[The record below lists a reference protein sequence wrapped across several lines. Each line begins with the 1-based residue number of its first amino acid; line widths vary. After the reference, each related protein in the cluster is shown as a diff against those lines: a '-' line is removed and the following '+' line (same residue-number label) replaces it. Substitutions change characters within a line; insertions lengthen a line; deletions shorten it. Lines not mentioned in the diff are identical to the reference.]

1 MPNWSNT
8 LYACIGDPTEIR
20 QLHNA
25 IKTNA
30 RRKTSRVKNG
40 FGTLWLGNIIDQL
53 GGNWEEWKCRGEIT
67 GFQMEKGDKKLTIYQ
82 STAWCEQEGF
92 RKFIEQKFPSIKV
105 YYLDIEPGCE
115 WYGTNDKGGKY
126 FPERYY
132 LDSYEGTEMFNT
144 IKEAAEYVS
153 GIVNQK
159 VDANMTAIEQAL
171 DEYEEARED
180 DDVYFSFHQIQVVD
194 D

>member
-92 RKFIEQKFPSIKV
+92 RKFIEKKFPSIKV
-105 YYLDIEPGCE
+105 YYLDIEPGCG
-115 WYGTNDKGGKY
+115 WYGTNDNTGEY

-132 LDSYEGTEMFNT
+132 LESYEDTEMFNT
-144 IKEAAEYVS
+144 IEEAAEFVS
-153 GIVNQK
+153 GIVNKK
-159 VDANMTAIEQAL
+159 VEAKMPAIEKAL
-171 DEYEEARED
+171 DEYEDVSEN

>member
-1 MPNWSNT
+1 MHVSVILQRFANYTMQSKQMP
-8 LYACIGDPTEIR
+8 EE
-20 QLHNA
+20 
-25 IKTNA
+25 
-30 RRKTSRVKNG
+30 VKNG

-105 YYLDIEPGCE
+105 YYLDIEPGCQ
-115 WYGTNDKGGKY
+115 WYGTNDKTGKY

-132 LDSYEGTEMFNT
+132 LDSYEETEMFNT

-171 DEYEEARED
+171 DEYEKARKD

>member
-1 MPNWSNT
+1 MQRRDYWFPN
-8 LYACIGDPTEIR
+8 G
-20 QLHNA
+20 
-25 IKTNA
+25 
-30 RRKTSRVKNG
+30 
-40 FGTLWLGNIIDQL
+40 
-53 GGNWEEWKCRGEIT
+53 
-67 GFQMEKGDKKLTIYQ
+67 KGDKKLTIYQ

-105 YYLDIEPGCE
+105 YYLDIEPGCQ

-153 GIVNQK
+153 VIVNQK
-159 VDANMTAIEQAL
+159 VEANIKAIELAL
-171 DEYEEARED
+171 DNFEEENED
-180 DDVYFSFHQIQVVD
+180 DDVFYSFHQIQVVD

>member
-105 YYLDIEPGCE
+105 YYLDIEPGCQ
-115 WYGTNDKGGKY
+115 WYGTNDKEVSISLNAITWILTRELKCSI
-126 FPERYY
+126 R
-132 LDSYEGTEMFNT
+132 LRKRLNT
-144 IKEAAEYVS
+144 FLES
-153 GIVNQK
+153 
-159 VDANMTAIEQAL
+159 
-171 DEYEEARED
+171 
-180 DDVYFSFHQIQVVD
+180 
-194 D
+194 